1 MGMTTKNYSKCKS
14 IDRNSI
20 PQLEFLSKDV
30 LLTLDS
36 KKSRQKQLQDA
47 TFIGN
52 IEEKKVT
59 LEFLSKSGFH
69 LIHTTIWAV
78 TNEWV
83 VLKEKQQ
90 IPIKSIRAIEF
101 S

>member
-1 MGMTTKNYSKCKS
+1 MTTKNYSKCKS

>member
-1 MGMTTKNYSKCKS
+1 MTTKNYSKCKS

-83 VLKEKQQ
+83 VLKEKQK
-90 IPIKSIRAIEF
+90 IPIKSIRAIKF

>member
-1 MGMTTKNYSKCKS
+1 
-14 IDRNSI
+14 
-20 PQLEFLSKDV
+20 
-30 LLTLDS
+30 
-36 KKSRQKQLQDA
+36 LQDA

-83 VLKEKQQ
+83 VLKEKQK
-90 IPIKSIRAIEF
+90 IPIKSIRAIKF

>member
-1 MGMTTKNYSKCKS
+1 MTTKNYSKCKN

-90 IPIKSIRAIEF
+90 IPIKSIRSVEF

>member
-1 MGMTTKNYSKCKS
+1 MRTKNYSKCKK

-30 LLTLDS
+30 LVTANS
-36 KKSRQKQLQDA
+36 RKSRQKQLQDA

-59 LEFLSKSGFH
+59 LEFVSKSACHF
-69 LIHTTIWAV
+69 LHTTI
-78 TNEWV
+78 
-83 VLKEKQQ
+83 
-90 IPIKSIRAIEF
+90 
-101 S
+101 

>member
-1 MGMTTKNYSKCKS
+1 MKTNIDAKCKN

-30 LLTLDS
+30 LATLNS
-36 KKSRQKQLQDA
+36 RKFRQKQLQDA

-59 LEFLSKSGFH
+59 LEFLSKTGCH
-69 LIHTTIWAV
+69 LINTTIWAC

-90 IPIKSIRAIEF
+90 IPIKSIRTIEF

>member
-1 MGMTTKNYSKCKS
+1 MTTKNYSKCKS

-90 IPIKSIRAIEF
+90 IPIKSIRSVEF

>member
-1 MGMTTKNYSKCKS
+1 MTTKNYSKCKS

-69 LIHTTIWAV
+69 LIHTTILAV

-83 VLKEKQQ
+83 VLKEKQK
-90 IPIKSIRAIEF
+90 IPIKSIRAIKF

>member
-1 MGMTTKNYSKCKS
+1 MTIKNYSKCKS

-30 LLTLDS
+30 LVS
-36 KKSRQKQLQDA
+36 VISRKSRQKQLQDA

-59 LEFLSKSGFH
+59 LEFFSKSGCH
-69 LIHTTIWAV
+69 LIHTTIWAF
-78 TNEWV
+78 TNEYV
-83 VLKEKQQ
+83 VLKEKQK
-90 IPIKSIRAIEF
+90 IPIKSIRAIQF

>member
-1 MGMTTKNYSKCKS
+1 MTTKNYSKCKS

-30 LLTLDS
+30 LVTVDS
-36 KKSRQKQLQDA
+36 RKSRQNQLQDA

-59 LEFLSKSGFH
+59 LEFLGKSACH

>member
-1 MGMTTKNYSKCKS
+1 MRMATKNYSKSKD

-30 LLTLDS
+30 LVTINS
-36 KKSRQKQLQDA
+36 RKSRQKQLQDA

-59 LEFLSKSGFH
+59 LEFLSKSGCHF
-69 LIHTTIWAV
+69 LHTTIWAV
-78 TNEWV
+78 TNELV

>member
-1 MGMTTKNYSKCKS
+1 MTTKNYSKCKN

-20 PQLEFLSKDV
+20 LQLEFLSKDV
-30 LLTLDS
+30 LLTVNS
-36 KKSRQKQLQDA
+36 RKSRQKQLQDA
-47 TFIGN
+47 NFIGN

-59 LEFLSKSGFH
+59 LEFLSKSGCH

-90 IPIKSIRAIEF
+90 IPIKSILSVEF

>member
-1 MGMTTKNYSKCKS
+1 MTTKNYSKCKS

-30 LLTLDS
+30 LVS
-36 KKSRQKQLQDA
+36 VISRKSRQKQLQDA

-59 LEFLSKSGFH
+59 LEFFSKSGCH

-83 VLKEKQQ
+83 VLKEKQK

>member
-1 MGMTTKNYSKCKS
+1 MTTKNYSKCKS

-83 VLKEKQQ
+83 VLKEKQK